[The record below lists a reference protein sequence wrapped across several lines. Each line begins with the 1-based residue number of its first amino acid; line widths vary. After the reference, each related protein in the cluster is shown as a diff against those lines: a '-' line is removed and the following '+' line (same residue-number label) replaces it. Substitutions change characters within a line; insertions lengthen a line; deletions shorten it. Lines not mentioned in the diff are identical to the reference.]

1 MPGTVHELSVD
12 EAIALIMA
20 AQHDPPWLAGT
31 GGATLVAEAQRVIE
45 QHASD
50 IAARHLA
57 PSRPSFK
64 IIAGD
69 LK

>member
-1 MPGTVHELSVD
+1 MPGTTIELTLD
-12 EAIALIMA
+12 EALALVLA
-20 AQHDPPWLAGT
+20 AQHDPLWLAGA
-31 GGATLVAEAQRVIE
+31 GSAPLVAEAQRFIE

-64 IIAGD
+64 IIRGD
-69 LK
+69 RQ